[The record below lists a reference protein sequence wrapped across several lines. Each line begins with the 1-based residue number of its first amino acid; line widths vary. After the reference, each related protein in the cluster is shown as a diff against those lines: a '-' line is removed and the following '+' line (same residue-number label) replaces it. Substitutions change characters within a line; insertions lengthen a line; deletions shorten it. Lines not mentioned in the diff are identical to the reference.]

1 MLLSKQEVL
10 TKKLF
15 GTGKVH
21 PRFEEFWGDYLA
33 IAISDVSI
41 FKSREE
47 SNEFVGV
54 HAGMTETEMM
64 VPLIVVERR

>member
-41 FKSREE
+41 LNPEKNLMNLLVFMQE
-47 SNEFVGV
+47 
-54 HAGMTETEMM
+54 
-64 VPLIVVERR
+64 